1 MCRKIRNA
9 LFWVF
14 FCLVVVFVLFFG
26 RVVVDGNSMKPTYE
40 SGNSFIIS
48 KVLTPK
54 RGDIVVFR
62 RKTDSGKSDV
72 LVKRVIALPGDTI
85 MIYDGVVYVNNEPID
100 EPYIK
105 TKEFVGGAI
114 ENTEIILNSKE
125 YFVMGDN
132 RNNSVDSRYFGCIK
146 DSDIIGVE
154 VLNLW

>member
-1 MCRKIRNA
+1 
-9 LFWVF
+9 
-14 FCLVVVFVLFFG
+14 
-26 RVVVDGNSMKPTYE
+26 
-40 SGNSFIIS
+40 
-48 KVLTPK
+48 
-54 RGDIVVFR
+54 
-62 RKTDSGKSDV
+62 
-72 LVKRVIALPGDTI
+72 

-114 ENTEIILNSKE
+114 ENTEITLNSKE

-132 RNNSVDSRYFGCIK
+132 RNDSVDSRYFGCIK